1 MPTKK
6 EKKQTPERHLILS
19 KIELAPDTQKVLFRE
34 TPREFVKTREGKG
47 GRKFDYV
54 EIGYVI
60 SQLNTIYGQLNW
72 DFEVIDKARDGNEIW
87 VQGKLTIIDHRNGF
101 EVSKTQFGQC
111 QLKDKQAV
119 GDAYKSATSDCLKK
133 CASMFGI
140 AQDIYWQLLDE
151 SQGSQK
157 ADTTIPTA
165 AEFERIKRSI
175 SKVNDP
181 NVLRELLKK
190 IPTSKV
196 YALAQKKELTAIIT
210 KRLNNEQGEQKTI
223 EV

>member
-1 MPTKK
+1 
-6 EKKQTPERHLILS
+6 
-19 KIELAPDTQKVLFRE
+19 
-34 TPREFVKTREGKG
+34 
-47 GRKFDYV
+47 
-54 EIGYVI
+54 
-60 SQLNTIYGQLNW
+60 
-72 DFEVIDKARDGNEIW
+72 
-87 VQGKLTIIDHRNGF
+87 
-101 EVSKTQFGQC
+101 
-111 QLKDKQAV
+111 
-119 GDAYKSATSDCLKK
+119 
-133 CASMFGI
+133 MFGI